1 MMHKRLTRTG
11 KQAVAFAAFWCA
23 ISLLVALIFAYPK
36 LVMLAL
42 MGGCAVLLART
53 TWEIAGHFIND

>member
-36 LVMLAL
+36 LL
-42 MGGCAVLLART
+42 MFAVLGGCAVVLART
-53 TWEIAGHFIND
+53 SWELVGNLIND